1 MRAIIDGFTL
11 LDGSVLLFM
20 LLGVVVSQVIAVI
33 PGLGGMFALV
43 LLIPFAIVLD
53 TPNAIAMLLAAAV
66 TSGTG
71 NSVTGILFGIPGSPT
86 GVATV
91 FDGYPLA
98 KQGQAARA
106 LGAGLGVSAVGGVI
120 GAVVLA
126 AMIPLLKPIILTVG
140 PAEFFLL
147 VIIALV
153 LLSKIGIGETR
164 KALIAAGLGFV
175 VASVGI
181 ETSTGSDRFTYGSI
195 MLYDGIDLL
204 AFLIGFYAIAE
215 MLSMMRKSG
224 PIAEGADPS
233 TSVGS
238 MRGVL
243 HGLRDIWT
251 YRRIVL
257 QSSAIGTAV
266 GTVPGLGGDAAA
278 FLSYGAAMRISK
290 EPEKFG
296 HGSIEG
302 VLAADASQ
310 NSKEGG
316 ALLPTLLLGIPGSAG
331 MAVLLAAF
339 ITIGVSPG
347 ARLVNQ
353 TPEIVW
359 FMIWILVIASIVA
372 SMITLVFV
380 APMAKLTFLKSST
393 IVPPVLV
400 LSFFGAYA
408 SLGRAF
414 EIWVA
419 IGAGILG
426 YIMVEL
432 GFPRPTFVIA
442 LVLGPILEHNLGL
455 AMQLYGWGM
464 LQRPAVIAMLFLAVS
479 VLGWSPAKR
488 LFVRSGARQE
498 VKVRG

>member
-1 MRAIIDGFTL
+1 MRAMIDGFTL

-71 NSVTGILFGIPGSPT
+71 NSVTAILFGIPGSPT

-126 AMIPLLKPIILTVG
+126 AMIPLLKPLVLTVG

-147 VIIALV
+147 VIIALL
-153 LLSKIGIGETR
+153 LLSKIGVGDTR
-164 KALIAAGLGFV
+164 KGLIAAGLGFV

-181 ETSTGSDRFTYGSI
+181 ETSTGIDRFTYGAI

-224 PIAEGADPS
+224 SIAEGADPLM
-233 TSVGS
+233 SVGS

-251 YRRIVL
+251 YRRTVV
-257 QSSAIGTAV
+257 QASAIGTAV
-266 GTVPGLGGDAAA
+266 GIVPGLGGDAAA

-331 MAVLLAAF
+331 MAILIAAF

-372 SMITLVFV
+372 SAITLVFV

-455 AMQLYGWGM
+455 SMQLYGWGM
-464 LQRPAVIAMLFLAVS
+464 LQRPVVIVMLVLVVS
-479 VLGWSPAKR
+479 VFGWSPAKR
-488 LFVRSGARQE
+488 LLVRGAARQE
-498 VKVRG
+498 ASARG